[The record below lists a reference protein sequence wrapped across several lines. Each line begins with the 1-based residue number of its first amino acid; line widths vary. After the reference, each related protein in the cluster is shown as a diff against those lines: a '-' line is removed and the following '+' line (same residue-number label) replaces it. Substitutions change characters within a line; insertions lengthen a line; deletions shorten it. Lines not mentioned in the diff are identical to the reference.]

1 MKDYNSDEPKSLF
14 IREKLLT
21 SAVSTPIETYFESFK
36 SGSFGFLIV
45 LSLII
50 ISKLFAFSLSSVEH
64 FAISINDVVFS
75 FWGFIVLSFVVF
87 IGKIKNSQ
95 E

>member
-50 ISKLFAFSLSSVEH
+50 ISKLFAFSLSSIEH
-64 FAISINDVVFS
+64 FSISINDIVFS

-87 IGKIKNSQ
+87 ISKIKNNQ